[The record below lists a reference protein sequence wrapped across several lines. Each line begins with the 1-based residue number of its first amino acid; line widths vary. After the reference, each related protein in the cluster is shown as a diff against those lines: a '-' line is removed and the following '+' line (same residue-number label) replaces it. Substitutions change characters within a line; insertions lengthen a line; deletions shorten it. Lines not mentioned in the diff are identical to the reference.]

1 MSSINVKY
9 DLQLNYNYE
18 DFASA
23 AMGEIGSWRL
33 MRRNVF
39 SSYLDTLIALNI
51 SENKLKKHF
60 MHILGFWN
68 KNCLV
73 HDRMALQPLHILGKK
88 VAKWQQPATFS
99 KEGWTM

>member
-1 MSSINVKY
+1 MSSLNVKY

-33 MRRNVF
+33 MRWNVF

-68 KNCLV
+68 KNSCLKTTP
-73 HDRMALQPLHILGKK
+73 PLIFIEIRFSRNNQCSSFK
-88 VAKWQQPATFS
+88 V
-99 KEGWTM
+99 